1 MELTAAD
8 FALFLHIF
16 FVIAGLCLAAVLH
29 AGLLLLRAATDV
41 AAIRAWPRVVRALEV
56 ALPLTAL
63 LILLTGSWLLHLSNG
78 EFSWEQGWV
87 TASLVGLLCAETAGA
102 VAGPRSAALRRAIN
116 EAPDGPVGAD
126 LRRRILD
133 PVLWCILHGG
143 TAIFLAVVFVMVVKP
158 AGLWSAVVIAAVG
171 LLGALSGFPFSR
183 PTRTGR
189 RTSAAGHV
197 AGHGEVGTA
206 THRRARDPDT

>member
-16 FVIAGLCLAAVLH
+16 FVIAALCLAAVLH
-29 AGLLLLRAATDV
+29 AGLLLLRAARDV
-41 AAIRAWPRVVRALEV
+41 AAIRAWPRVVRALGV
-56 ALPLTAL
+56 ALPLIAL
-63 LILLTGSWLLHLSNG
+63 LILLTGAWLLQLSNG

-87 TASLVGLLCAETAGA
+87 TASLVGLVCAEAAGA
-102 VAGPRSAALRRAIN
+102 VAGSRSAALRRAIN

-158 AGLWSAVVIAAVG
+158 PGLWSAVVIAAVG
-171 LLGALSGFPFSR
+171 LLGALSGVPFSR
-183 PTRTGR
+183 TTRTGR
-189 RTSAAGHV
+189 RASAAGHV
-197 AGHGEVGTA
+197 AAREVSGVGTY
-206 THRRARDPDT
+206 RRAPDPDT